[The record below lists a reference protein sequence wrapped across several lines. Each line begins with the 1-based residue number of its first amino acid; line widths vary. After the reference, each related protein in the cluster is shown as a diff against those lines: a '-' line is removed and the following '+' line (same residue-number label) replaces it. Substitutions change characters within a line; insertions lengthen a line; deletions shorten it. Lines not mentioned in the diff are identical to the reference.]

1 MTAGPSLAV
10 ILALVAGCQA
20 AVADERDPVPE
31 PPRRPTPE
39 AITKL
44 HMRGKLGELRTAE
57 HALVRGKLLDGK
69 VSARAIATAPDEAEL
84 ADWKRKLANVRQLAN
99 EVAEASTTEDAL
111 ERLPA
116 VAAACAECHVATGG
130 WPKLARAPKVP
141 PDGEGAVPRMA
152 RHQWAVD
159 RMWDGMIGGAEDS
172 WRAGLEVLAAT
183 PPPYSVVRGDE
194 VALGR
199 ELQRTATTA
208 LQHRYID
215 SLDDRAQQYG
225 QLLVTC
231 AACHD
236 THAKTQPLTPRK
248 SP

>member
-1 MTAGPSLAV
+1 MRSSHAV
-10 ILALVAGCQA
+10 LVALVALGTGCQA
-20 AVADERDPVPE
+20 AVADDRDPVRE

-39 AITKL
+39 AITRI
-44 HMRGKLGELRTAE
+44 HMRGRLGELRTAE
-57 HALVRGKLLDGK
+57 HALVRGQLLEGK
-69 VSARAIATAPDEAEL
+69 VAARAIATVSDEIEL
-84 ADWKRKLANVRQLAN
+84 ADWKRKLGQVRQLAN
-99 EVAEASTTEDAL
+99 EVAEAHSVEVAL
-111 ERLPA
+111 QRLPA

-130 WPKLARAPKVP
+130 WPELAAAPRLP
-141 PDGEGAVPRMA
+141 PDGDAAVPRMA

-183 PPPYSVVRGDE
+183 PPPYPVVRGDE

-199 ELQRTATTA
+199 ELQRAATTA

-215 SLDDRAQQYG
+215 SLDDRARQYG
-225 QLLVTC
+225 ELLVTC

-236 THAKTQPLTPRK
+236 THQRTQPQPSRN
-248 SP
+248 